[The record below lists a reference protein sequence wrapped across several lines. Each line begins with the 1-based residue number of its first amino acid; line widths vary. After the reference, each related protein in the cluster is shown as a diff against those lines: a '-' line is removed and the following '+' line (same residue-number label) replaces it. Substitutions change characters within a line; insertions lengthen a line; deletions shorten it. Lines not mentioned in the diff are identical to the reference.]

1 MEQLVGEYT
10 KYLEEINDLK
20 QVIYT
25 LEAVNDML
33 QMENNAEQARQHYA
47 DWMVISDQKS
57 IFNILTS
64 YDDSIKKLILEEL
77 AKNSMSIQEIIQK
90 YDLPQASTYR
100 KVTELIDCGLIMKH
114 GFFLQKDSKRVYKYI
129 AAIKNM
135 RIHFIENK
143 ISLSV
148 LPVKRSEF
156 QNICK
161 NPA

>member
-64 YDDSIKKLILEEL
+64 YDDSIKKLIL
-77 AKNSMSIQEIIQK
+77 
-90 YDLPQASTYR
+90 
-100 KVTELIDCGLIMKH
+100 
-114 GFFLQKDSKRVYKYI
+114 
-129 AAIKNM
+129 
-135 RIHFIENK
+135 
-143 ISLSV
+143 
-148 LPVKRSEF
+148 
-156 QNICK
+156 
-161 NPA
+161 